1 MKECSICTHSQLKDI
16 NQDLLNGVSVRK
28 IAEKYGIGYRSV
40 YRHKTHFLTS
50 QNITSQHNVTKC
62 DDIKCDDKNLPTNS
76 TVTNSTVTKCD
87 DINSPTTPN
96 RYTHPTVT
104 NSQALGGH
112 WKIIEE
118 AGKVILYFKERIIPI
133 EPYGN
138 HYFDPKSKEEFKKEG
153 NSWFLRIPYF
163 KDGWVN
169 LDNVAGFYE

>member
-28 IAEKYGIGYRSV
+28 IAEKYGVTKSSV
-40 YRHKTHFLTS
+40 YRHQLEHLYRDTNVNAKLYRDTNV
-50 QNITSQHNVTKC
+50 NITSQHNVTKC
-62 DDIKCDDKNLPTNS
+62 N
-76 TVTNSTVTKCD
+76 

-112 WKIIEE
+112 WKVIEE

>member
-62 DDIKCDDKNLPTNS
+62 DDKKCN
-76 TVTNSTVTKCD
+76 

-112 WKIIEE
+112 WKVIEE